1 MRSLIATFLLAA
13 LALPSALPASAQ
25 DAPAVPAAAKP
36 HLLERFKA
44 LAGEWSGAGLD
55 GNSMPDTNVSYTVTA
70 GGSAVEELLFPGT
83 AHEMRT
89 LYVRDGDDVVLVH
102 FCASG
107 HHPKMRARD
116 TGGDRVVF
124 DFDGAI
130 NFDPTKAGHMHDA
143 SFTFQGPDELSTR
156 WQFWDGGKPSE
167 HVANLGLRIDL
178 TLVSEALR
186 PQLAAAGI
194 DREPRTW
201 ERPSDHAPAW
211 IELAR

>member
-70 GGSAVEELLFPGT
+70 GGNAVEELLFPGT
-83 AHEMRT
+83 SHEMRT

-116 TGGDRVVF
+116 TGDDRVVF

-167 HVANLGLRIDL
+167 HVANLHLKRVVIEPMK
-178 TLVSEALR
+178 LVD
-186 PQLAAAGI
+186 P
-194 DREPRTW
+194 PR
-201 ERPSDHAPAW
+201 
-211 IELAR
+211 

>member
-1 MRSLIATFLLAA
+1 MHRLIATALLAA
-13 LALPSALPASAQ
+13 LALPVSAQ
-25 DAPAVPAAAKP
+25 ETLTDPAAAKP

-70 GGSAVEELLFPGT
+70 GGNAVEELLFPGT

-116 TGGDRVVF
+116 TGGDRVAF

-130 NFDPTKAGHMHDA
+130 NFDPAKAGHMHDA
-143 SFTFQGPDELSTR
+143 SFTFHGPDELITR
-156 WQFWDGGKPSE
+156 WQFWDNGKPSE
-167 HVANLGLRIDL
+167 HVANLHLKRVVIEPME
-178 TLVSEALR
+178 LVD
-186 PQLAAAGI
+186 P
-194 DREPRTW
+194 PR
-201 ERPSDHAPAW
+201 
-211 IELAR
+211 

>member
-1 MRSLIATFLLAA
+1 MRRLIATALLAA
-13 LALPSALPASAQ
+13 LILPVYAQ
-25 DAPAVPAAAKP
+25 DPPAAKP

-44 LAGEWSGAGLD
+44 LAGEWTGTGLD
-55 GNSMPDTNVSYTVTA
+55 GNSMPDTNITYTVTA
-70 GGSAVEELLFPGT
+70 GGNAVEELLFPGT

-116 TGGDRVVF
+116 TGGDRVAF

-130 NFDPTKAGHMHDA
+130 NFDPTQAGHMHDA
-143 SFTFQGPDELSTR
+143 SFTFLGPDELTTR

-167 HVANLGLRIDL
+167 HVANLHLKRVVIEPMK
-178 TLVSEALR
+178 LVD
-186 PQLAAAGI
+186 P
-194 DREPRTW
+194 PR
-201 ERPSDHAPAW
+201 
-211 IELAR
+211 